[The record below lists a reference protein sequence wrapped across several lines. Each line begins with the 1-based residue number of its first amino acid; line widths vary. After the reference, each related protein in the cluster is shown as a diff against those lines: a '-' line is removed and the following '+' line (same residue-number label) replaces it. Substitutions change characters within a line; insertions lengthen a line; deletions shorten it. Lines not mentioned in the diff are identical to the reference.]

1 MTNGWRDGAAAAV
14 TAAGRVLIVG
24 DPALSRGL
32 MRMVLSRLGY
42 VVVCVAGAAEA
53 RAALAH
59 APFALA
65 LVALRLPD
73 AAGPAFG
80 RGLRQAV
87 PAGGGVPAPRVL
99 LFGDAWD
106 QDAVLRECGASGLDG
121 YLPKPI
127 SIARLVASVREL
139 TRPIFDPARAGA
151 PALPQDEPWSPAC
164 QPPPVDLARL
174 DDFTGGDDQ
183 IERELASL
191 YLATAAQYLTA
202 MRAALAAGGPWDRAA
217 HSLKGASANLGAG
230 TVAALAAEAE
240 KAAPAPDLAA
250 RLDTALA
257 QVRRFFD
264 ERAAGNGGVAPAREL
279 DLAG

>member
-1 MTNGWRDGAAAAV
+1 MTNSWRDGAAAAV

-59 APFALA
+59 TPFALA

-80 RGLRQAV
+80 RGLRQAA
-87 PAGGGVPAPRVL
+87 PADGVPAPRVL

-139 TRPIFDPARAGA
+139 TRPIFDPVRAGA
-151 PALPQDEPWSPAC
+151 PALPQDEPWSPAR
-164 QPPPVDLARL
+164 QPPPVDLTRL

-191 YLATAAQYLTA
+191 YLATAAQYLAA
-202 MRAALAAGGPWDRAA
+202 MRAALAAGTPWDRAA
-217 HSLKGASANLGAG
+217 HSLKGASANLGAE

-240 KAAPAPDLAA
+240 KAAPAPELAA
-250 RLDTALA
+250 RLDAALA
-257 QVRRFFD
+257 QVRCFFD
-264 ERAAGNGGVAPAREL
+264 ERAAGNGGVAPVREL